1 MKGFMTL
8 SFIDAGGLMLGFF
21 LFYVLAFGVAWYCGY
36 QKRDQLRR
44 EAVEIAVA
52 RENALQAMVT
62 LDWNSK
68 YKGYATTDKDKMI
81 NHKIYFYIIVYS

>member
-1 MKGFMTL
+1 
-8 SFIDAGGLMLGFF
+8 
-21 LFYVLAFGVAWYCGY
+21 
-36 QKRDQLRR
+36 
-44 EAVEIAVA
+44 
-52 RENALQAMVT
+52 MVT